1 MTNSSRRSSRRS
13 LARDYI
19 SRMSASLDELDDR
32 HVWTLEGHRITQ
44 VCVDLSSCRLQS
56 WSLQSSLEIRF
67 GVPFRL
73 ALVDG
78 TRREIDPEQPEQVAP
93 LLTLVSRELLQLVV
107 TKDGSI
113 EARMSDGS
121 VLSADSHRRH
131 EAFAVSGG

>member
-1 MTNSSRRSSRRS
+1 
-13 LARDYI
+13 
-19 SRMSASLDELDDR
+19 MSASFDELDDR

-56 WSLQSSLEIRF
+56 WSLQASLEIRF
-67 GVPFRL
+67 GVPFQL
-73 ALVDG
+73 AFVDG

-93 LLTLVSRELLQLVV
+93 LLTLVNRELLQLVV

-121 VLSADSHRRH
+121 VLTAISHRRH
-131 EAFAVSGG
+131 EAFAVSGGGALEGLVYVARPGGGSPWGA